1 MLQGHAGGCGWTAQ
15 QVWSYKPSLRPL
27 QVLERIGVPLARLLH
42 VVQSLFHDHVPAKQL
57 GLTTVWVNRRQ
68 SKAGAGATPPAAAAP
83 ELEVPDLRTLV
94 DMVG

>member
-15 QVWSYKPSLRPL
+15 QVWSYKPSLCPF

-57 GLTTVWVNRRQ
+57 GLTTVWVNRRHDKPGQ
-68 SKAGAGATPPAAAAP
+68 GRPRLPRLCPTWRCPICASW
-83 ELEVPDLRTLV
+83 
-94 DMVG
+94 